1 MDNTTSISELPLETT
16 LPENRNLPE
25 NQINSSMNRVMDPI
39 RVDEKQEKQVRFQ
52 VQSPDKTKTYELK
65 DTHKVIILATII
77 FLLFSDVKVKSYIFN
92 ILEVIF
98 GKFMKSP
105 EGGSTK
111 IGLTLYAS
119 VFGTILLLCVSFID
133 LSAIKLAF

>member
-119 VFGTILLLCVSFID
+119 VFGTILLLCVTFID

>member
-1 MDNTTSISELPLETT
+1 MENTTSINELPLETT

-25 NQINSSMNRVMDPI
+25 SQINSSLNRVIDPI
-39 RVDEKQEKQVRFQ
+39 RNVEEKQVRFQ
-52 VQSPDKTKTYELK
+52 EVTPNKKKNYELK
-65 DTHKVIILATII
+65 DTHKVIILATIL

-133 LSAIKLAF
+133 LTSIQLAF